1 MFLTQGEFYST
12 TMAASKVILI
22 LLAFAILLR
31 CLRSMLREEYDPEI
45 WAYLRYGQDRL
56 PVEHWEVLIGRS
68 RDADVYIPDRE
79 LSREHAILRRTDKGD
94 WKVYDVFGHG
104 GIWVNNVF
112 IGEHGSPVSDGD
124 TLNLNSIYVKF
135 QDLGM
140 EKREKLESKRV
151 GVGSRYSPSLT
162 LLMLTAFQLFLLLQH
177 SFSAAPEHL
186 ADIALGFCSLIVMEW
201 SCYNA
206 MRIINRSGFEI
217 ETVAFFLSSLGM
229 SVAASSTPSDIYK
242 QILLTL
248 AGVVLFLLSGW
259 WQRSLQRTASA
270 RVPVAVAALLMLAVN
285 VVASDVVLGARNWLE
300 FGGFS
305 FQPSELVKVAYVYVG
320 ASTLDRL
327 FRRGN
332 LYIFIGFSAICVM
345 ALALIG
351 DFGTAL
357 VFFICFLVI
366 SFMRSGSIAT
376 VMLAVTGAVLAGF
389 LAVSARPYIAQR
401 FASWGHVWEDIYDKG
416 FQQTRAMSAAA
427 AGGLFGKGAGN
438 GWLKNIF
445 AANTDLVFGMVCEEQ
460 GLIVA
465 VLMVLAVLLLAAFA
479 IRSARSSRS
488 AYYAIASCAAMSMML
503 VQMGLNV
510 FGSMDIL
517 PFTGVTFPF
526 VSRGGSSL
534 LSCWMMMAFLKSAD
548 TRREA
553 SFAVKPGETIRSVR
567 DWQQSAEARR
577 QRRAEKKAARKT
589 AKTSRGAAGTSGSK
603 AGSGGK
609 GNSGGRGGSG
619 TGPYSGV
626 SAGAAPSRK
635 KETQIITMP
644 RENSGSGKKSGIRV
658 SVQVRTGK
666 GKRGGKQ

>member
-1 MFLTQGEFYST
+1 MQGDFYSY
-12 TMAASKVILI
+12 TMAASKIILV
-22 LLAFAILLR
+22 LLAVGILLR
-31 CLRSMLREEYDPEI
+31 CLRSMLREEYDPET
-45 WAYLRYGQDRL
+45 WAYFRYGQDRL
-56 PVEHWEVLIGRS
+56 PIQHWEVLVGRS

-79 LSREHAILRRTDKGD
+79 ISKEHAILRRTDKGN
-94 WKVYDVFGHG
+94 WYVYDVFGNG
-104 GIWVNNVF
+104 GIWINNVF
-112 IGEHGSPVSDGD
+112 VAENGSPVADGD
-124 TLNLNSIYVKF
+124 TLNFNSIYVRF
-135 QDLGM
+135 QDLPM
-140 EKREKLESKRV
+140 NRREKLESKRS
-151 GVGSRYSPSLT
+151 GITERYSPGLT
-162 LLMLTAFQLFLLLQH
+162 LLMLTCFQLFLLLQH
-177 SFSAAPEHL
+177 CFSADP
-186 ADIALGFCSLIVMEW
+186 ADLPNIALGFFSLVVMEW
-201 SCYNA
+201 SCFNA

-217 ETVAFFLSSLGM
+217 ETVAFFLCSLGM
-229 SVAASSTPSDIYK
+229 SVAASSTPEDLYK

-248 AGVVLFLLSGW
+248 AGVVLFLFSGW
-259 WQRSLQRTASA
+259 WQRSLQRTAAA
-270 RVPVAVAALLMLAVN
+270 RIPVALLALLLLGIN

-300 FGGFS
+300 FGGYS

-332 LYIFIGFSAICVM
+332 LYVFIGFSAICVM

-438 GWLKNIF
+438 GWLKGIF

-465 VLMVLAVLLLAAFA
+465 TLMILAVLLLASFA

-488 AYYAIASCAAMSMML
+488 AYYAIASCAAMSIFL
-503 VQMGLNV
+503 VQLALNV

-534 LSCWMMMAFLKSAD
+534 LSCWMMVAFLKSAD
-548 TRREA
+548 TRKEA
-553 SFAVKPGETIRSVR
+553 SFAVKPGESFRSLK
-567 DWQQSAEARR
+567 DWQQAAENRKEKRAAKK
-577 QRRAEKKAARKT
+577 AEKTSARGK
-589 AKTSRGAAGTSGSK
+589 KNSR
-603 AGSGGK
+603 
-609 GNSGGRGGSG
+609 NGR
-619 TGPYSGV
+619 
-626 SAGAAPSRK
+626 
-635 KETQIITMP
+635 
-644 RENSGSGKKSGIRV
+644 SGKA
-658 SVQVRTGK
+658 
-666 GKRGGKQ
+666 